1 MEALIGGLAVGV
13 VGGVFAFATTYM
25 NKCDKREEYYRAQV
39 MPMMERMLD
48 ALEELAAAFKEEQK
62 NKGG

>member
-1 MEALIGGLAVGV
+1 VEALIGGLAVAV

-48 ALEELAAAFKEEQK
+48 ALEELADAFKEEQK
-62 NKGG
+62 KRGG